1 MSSSVLS
8 GRRALI
14 TGATDGIGR
23 HTAAGLADRG
33 AHVTIVGRDQVRGR
47 TAAVDITRET
57 GNPEVEFVS
66 ADLST
71 RSGVRAL
78 AERIGTG
85 PLDILINNV
94 GGLYM
99 TRWETED
106 GVEASLAMNAL
117 NPLLLTTLL
126 QPALAAA
133 PAARVVYVTGGMPGR
148 IDPAALQSTD
158 KYLGMRTYSHTKSV
172 MMALAY
178 EQAQRWR
185 PTGITVNV
193 AYPGGADTPMTRAMT
208 PAGVPMPMRAVWPLF
223 KPIMARARPERAAR
237 SSITLASEPGLAG
250 VTGTYVNTRSKPA
263 RWPADVLDPALRG
276 RLWAT
281 ARALLGLPAQDDAVG
296 GPGAPSGGGRTGDHR
311 P

>member
-1 MSSSVLS
+1 MTPSVLS

-23 HTAAGLADRG
+23 HTAAGLADLG
-33 AHVTIVGRDQVRGR
+33 AHVTIVGRDEARGR
-47 TAAVDITRET
+47 AAAADITR
-57 GNPEVEFVS
+57 GSGGPEVEFVS

-78 AERIGTG
+78 AERIGAG
-85 PLDILINNV
+85 PLDILVNNV

-106 GVEASLAMNAL
+106 GVEASLAVNAL

-126 QPALAAA
+126 QPALQAAA
-133 PAARVVYVTGGMPGR
+133 AARVVYVTGGMPGR
-148 IDPAALQSTD
+148 IGPAALESTGE
-158 KYLGMRTYSHTKSV
+158 YLAMRTYSHTKSV

-208 PAGVPMPMRAVWPLF
+208 PAGLPGPMRAVWPLVR
-223 KPIMARARPERAAR
+223 PIMARAKPERAAR
-237 SSITLASEPGLAG
+237 SSIRLASDPELAG

-263 RWPADVLDPALRG
+263 TWPADVLDPVLRG
-276 RLWAT
+276 RLWTT
-281 ARALLGLPAQDDAVG
+281 ARALLGLPAEDGTVH
-296 GPGAPSGGGRTGDHR
+296 GPGAPSGGGTTWGHR
-311 P
+311 S

>member
-193 AYPGGADTPMTRAMT
+193 AYPGGADTPHDASDD
-208 PAGVPMPMRAVWPLF
+208 AGRCADAD
-223 KPIMARARPERAAR
+223 ARRVAALQADHGPRQAGARR
-237 SSITLASEPGLAG
+237 SG
-250 VTGTYVNTRSKPA
+250 VVHLVQQR
-263 RWPADVLDPALRG
+263 R
-276 RLWAT
+276 AT
-281 ARALLGLPAQDDAVG
+281 AQPHH
-296 GPGAPSGGGRTGDHR
+296 AP
-311 P
+311 

>member
-78 AERIGTG
+78 AERIDTG
-85 PLDILINNV
+85 PLDILINNI

-99 TRWETED
+99 TRWET
-106 GVEASLAMNAL
+106 
-117 NPLLLTTLL
+117 
-126 QPALAAA
+126 
-133 PAARVVYVTGGMPGR
+133 
-148 IDPAALQSTD
+148 
-158 KYLGMRTYSHTKSV
+158 RT
-172 MMALAY
+172 AWRR
-178 EQAQRWR
+178 RWR
-185 PTGITVNV
+185 
-193 AYPGGADTPMTRAMT
+193 
-208 PAGVPMPMRAVWPLF
+208 
-223 KPIMARARPERAAR
+223 
-237 SSITLASEPGLAG
+237 
-250 VTGTYVNTRSKPA
+250 
-263 RWPADVLDPALRG
+263 
-276 RLWAT
+276 
-281 ARALLGLPAQDDAVG
+281 
-296 GPGAPSGGGRTGDHR
+296 
-311 P
+311 